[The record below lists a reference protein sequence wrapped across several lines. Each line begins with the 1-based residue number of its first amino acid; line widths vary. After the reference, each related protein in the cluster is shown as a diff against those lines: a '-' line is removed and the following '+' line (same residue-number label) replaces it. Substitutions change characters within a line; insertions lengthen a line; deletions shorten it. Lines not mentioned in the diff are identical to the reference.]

1 MKKSSFYRSVS
12 KTLFAA
18 GGLSV
23 VIIVK
28 YLLTIFIWVLILL
41 IASEQMIIHKQLY
54 VVENKISESE
64 AKKMVSTQKMV
75 ARIIQ
80 VCILIT
86 AVLMAS
92 QTFHKIKF

>member
-1 MKKSSFYRSVS
+1 MKKSNFYRSVS
-12 KTLFAA
+12 QTLFLA
-18 GGLSV
+18 GILSA

-28 YLLTIFIWVLILL
+28 YPLAIFFWVLMLL
-41 IASEQMIIHKQLY
+41 IASEQMIIYKQLY
-54 VVENKISESE
+54 VVENKVSENE

-86 AVLMAS
+86 AVLVAS

>member
-12 KTLFAA
+12 QTLFLA
-18 GGLSV
+18 GILSA

-28 YLLTIFIWVLILL
+28 YPLTIFIWVLMLL
-41 IASEQMIIHKQLY
+41 IAAEQLIIYKQLY
-54 VVENKISESE
+54 VVENKVSESE
-64 AKKMVSTQKMV
+64 SKKMVSTQRMV

-80 VCILIT
+80 IVILISG
-86 AVLMAS
+86 VLMAS